1 MSHIPLYIRESK
13 VYQQII
19 SETEEAMLMKITII
33 KIMIVNKKNKNNIFT

>member
-33 KIMIVNKKNKNNIFT
+33 KIMIVNKKK